1 MAFFISIGAISM
13 MAENIEVLMV
23 EDDPGDADLTQE
35 LLEDAKLMVNVNIV
49 DDGEKAIAYL
59 RRQGEYVQAVRPD
72 LILLDLNLPRKDGRE
87 VLQEIKSDPD
97 LKRIPVVVLTTSDAD
112 EDILRSY
119 NLGANSFV
127 TKPVG
132 LEQFAN
138 IVKSI
143 EDFWF
148 TVVKFPPK

>member
-1 MAFFISIGAISM
+1 M
-13 MAENIEVLMV
+13 MAEHVEILMV

-35 LLEDAKLMVNVNIV
+35 LLEDAKVLIKVNVV
-49 DDGEKAIAYL
+49 EDGVKAMDYL
-59 RRQGEYVQAVRPD
+59 RQQGDYAQAVRPD

-97 LKRIPVVVLTTSDAD
+97 LKRIPIVVLTTSDAD

-132 LEQFAN
+132 LDQFAH
-138 IVKSI
+138 IVKTI
-143 EDFWF
+143 ENFWF

>member
-1 MAFFISIGAISM
+1 
-13 MAENIEVLMV
+13 MAEHIEILMV
-23 EDDPGDADLTQE
+23 EDDPGDADLTKE
-35 LLEDAKLMVNVNIV
+35 LLEEAKVFINVNVV
-49 DDGEKAIAYL
+49 EDGVKAMSYL
-59 RRQGEYVQAVRPD
+59 RQEEPYPNAVRPD

-87 VLQEIKSDPD
+87 VLQEIKSDPN
-97 LKRIPVVVLTTSDAD
+97 LKRIPVIILTTSDAD

-132 LEQFAN
+132 LSQFAQ

-143 EDFWF
+143 ENFWF
-148 TVVKFPPK
+148 AVVKLPH